1 MALLDFLIP
10 PREQRIIGAL
20 VLRPGESYAL
30 NELIRIGGASRSQS
44 AVIVDKLV
52 AGGLAL
58 EERVGNQRR
67 IRLNTSWPLLAELR
81 GLCVKSFGVAEPI
94 GDALAPLLPRIE
106 LAFVFGSVAKSK
118 DHAGS
123 DIDLMVVGSVSNL
136 ELQDA
141 LEPVNELLGRTVNF
155 NVYSAREW
163 KRLQGDPVIA
173 SILNGPRILLHE
185 RPATASRLAEP
196 ARARVPEGGGLRAGQ
211 RGRIRPASG

>member
-10 PREQRIIGAL
+10 AREQRIIGAL
-20 VLRPGESYAL
+20 VLHPQASYSL
-30 NELIRIGGASRSQS
+30 NELIRIGGASRSQA

-58 EERVGNQRR
+58 EDRVGNQRR
-67 IRLNTSWPLLAELR
+67 IRVNSAWPLLAELR
-81 GLCVKSFGVAEPI
+81 SMCVKSFGVAEPI
-94 GDALAPLLPRIE
+94 GGALAPLLPRIE
-106 LAFVFGSVAKSK
+106 LAFVFGSVAKST

-136 ELQDA
+136 ELQDV
-141 LEPVNELLGRTVNF
+141 LEPVNELLGRKVNF

-163 KRLQGDPVIA
+163 KRLQADPVIA

-185 RPATASRLAEP
+185 RLATADQPAEP
-196 ARARVPEGGGLRAGQ
+196 ARARVPERGALRRGY
-211 RGRIRPASG
+211 RGRIPPPRS